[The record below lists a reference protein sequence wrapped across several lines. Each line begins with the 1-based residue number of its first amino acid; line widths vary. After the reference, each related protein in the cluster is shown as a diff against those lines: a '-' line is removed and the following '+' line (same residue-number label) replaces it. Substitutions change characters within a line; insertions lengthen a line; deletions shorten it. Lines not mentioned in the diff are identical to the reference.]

1 MKLSVVT
8 PVYGCSKSLEQL
20 YTRLEKTLTTITDDF
35 EIIMVNDASPDNAWE
50 IIKELSQKDNRVKGI
65 NFSRNFGQHR
75 AITAPLFVKSFDE
88 KHF

>member
-1 MKLSVVT
+1 
-8 PVYGCSKSLEQL
+8 
-20 YTRLEKTLTTITDDF
+20 
-35 EIIMVNDASPDNAWE
+35 MVNDASPDNAWE